1 MRHTVKDI
9 FAQLDE
15 VCRAIVK
22 AARDAD
28 QRVTKASASSAQPEF
43 EALLGGLVISGE
55 NAYANHVAHGMAK
68 LRARQ

>member
-28 QRVTKASASSAQPEF
+28 QRATKASASSAQPEF
-43 EALLGGLVISGE
+43 EALGGPVRSGE

>member
-28 QRVTKASASSAQPEF
+28 QRAAKASASSAQPEF
-43 EALLGGLVISGE
+43 EAWLGGPAISGE
-55 NAYANHVAHGMAK
+55 NAYASHVAHGMAK
-68 LRARQ
+68 LRAHQ

>member
-1 MRHTVKDI
+1 MRHFVKDI

-28 QRVTKASASSAQPEF
+28 QRVTKASASSPQPEF
-43 EALLGGLVISGE
+43 EALLGGPVRSGE